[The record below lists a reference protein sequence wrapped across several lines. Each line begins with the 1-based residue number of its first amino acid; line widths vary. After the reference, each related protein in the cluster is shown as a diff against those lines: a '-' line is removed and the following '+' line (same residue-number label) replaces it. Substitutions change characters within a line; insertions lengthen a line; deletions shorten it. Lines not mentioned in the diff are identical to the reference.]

1 MQPAVRFEG
10 VWKAFPLEAPHERS
24 TTLKRWLLELVRERR
39 PGARGSHAVLEDVS
53 FEVEAGETLGIVGAN
68 GSGKSTVLR
77 LVARIVRPDRGRVVV
92 GGRVAALL
100 ELGGG
105 FHPEFTGR
113 ENVLLEGVTLGLEP
127 REIRAQMDEIAAFAG
142 LGEYFDQPV
151 RTYSTGMF
159 LRLAFAVA
167 VRVRPDILLL
177 DEVLA
182 VGDEAFVAKCRAALD
197 GIRAAGATI
206 LLVTHDLA
214 TVRSWCDRALWLEG
228 GRVAAAGEP
237 EAVVGAYHAWANR
250 PREEPAAAGGPVP

>member
-1 MQPAVRFEG
+1 VEAAVRFEG
-10 VWKAFPLEAPHERS
+10 VWKAFPLESPHERS
-24 TTLKRWLLELVRERR
+24 TTLKRWLLELVRDR
-39 PGARGSHAVLEDVS
+39 PRAARGSHAVLEDVS
-53 FEVEAGETLGIVGAN
+53 FEVAPGETLGIVGAN
-68 GSGKSTVLR
+68 GTGKSTVLR
-77 LVARIVRPDRGRVVV
+77 LVAGIVRPDRGRVVV

-127 REIRAQMDEIAAFAG
+127 GEIRAQMGEIAAFAD
-142 LGEYFDQPV
+142 LGAYFDQPV

-182 VGDEAFVAKCRAALD
+182 VGDEAFVAKCRAALEE
-197 GIRAAGATI
+197 IRAGGATI

-228 GRVAAAGEP
+228 GRVAALGDP
-237 EAVVGAYHAWANR
+237 EAVVSAYHGWATR
-250 PREEPAAAGGPVP
+250 KREEPAAASGPPP